1 MNADN
6 LKPYLLEHQNQM
18 EKLIQNI
25 KTPFWYPTS
34 DMKDSSFIKELEVKK
49 ALVERWNHSLAGR
62 LLVTPPKGEKNPRNY
77 CRNSFNLNENGT
89 IMVHYVY
96 SDYGGWN
103 LFSFAVPEK
112 VFLNPDTTTW
122 KDVKYNEEN
131 KVPELPV
138 STDNG
143 TECWEGEPEEN

>member
-1 MNADN
+1 
-6 LKPYLLEHQNQM
+6 
-18 EKLIQNI
+18 
-25 KTPFWYPTS
+25 
-34 DMKDSSFIKELEVKK
+34 
-49 ALVERWNHSLAGR
+49 
-62 LLVTPPKGEKNPRNY
+62 
-77 CRNSFNLNENGT
+77 
-89 IMVHYVY
+89 MVHYVY